1 VVASGNGIDSLAGSV
16 LRLQALTMLLIVK
29 CEPPTGLHEP
39 GPLSVVPSS
48 DSRGSTAF
56 ATMPRP
62 APQRLLPLSAL
73 QTCCAVTLRRS
84 GLHSTRHNLNRIGI
98 KSNAVPR
105 VDRNIPSL
113 RRLDDDAVNQ
123 EPN

>member
-48 DSRGSTAF
+48 DSARLDGV
-56 ATMPRP
+56 RHD
-62 APQRLLPLSAL
+62 APSCPSAAS
-73 QTCCAVTLRRS
+73 AVERVANLLRRDLTPERIAQYAAQS
-84 GLHSTRHNLNRIGI
+84 QQNRDQIE
-98 KSNAVPR
+98 
-105 VDRNIPSL
+105 
-113 RRLDDDAVNQ
+113 RRTQGGPEHTESQTA
-123 EPN
+123 